1 MKSGTTV
8 DITDRQYEGLMNRRE
23 PFPEGMMMEVYDTM
37 KKPFGKINMQAI
49 EYIAPSDSPHFH
61 PAVAPL
67 LPVPEVEKDVESK
80 DVESKVSYKP
90 FVTTKKGP
98 GRPKSK

>member
-1 MKSGTTV
+1 MPEIGMKSGTTV
-8 DITDRQYEGLMNRRE
+8 DITDLQYEGLMNRRE

-37 KKPFGKINMQAI
+37 KKPFGKINMRDI

-61 PAVAPL
+61 PPVAPL

-80 DVESKVSYKP
+80 VSYKP
-90 FVTTKKGP
+90 FVTTRKGP

>member
-1 MKSGTTV
+1 MPIIGMKSGVTV
-8 DITDRQYEGLMNRRE
+8 DICDLQFQGLMNRRE
-23 PFPEGMMMEVYDTM
+23 PFPEGMMMEVYDIT

-67 LPVPEVEKDVESK
+67 LPVPEVKKDA
-80 DVESKVSYKP
+80 ESKVSYEP